1 MKIGIIGAGNMAGA
15 IAGRLCKVIPA
26 TDIFMSDK
34 DKTKLEEFEKMGI
47 NTGSNIE
54 AASFG
59 DVLILA
65 VKPNVY
71 SAVLQEIAGKTS
83 KTVISIAAGI
93 SIDFVQSYL
102 KGINVIRVMPN
113 TPALVGC
120 AMTAIC
126 ANDDV
131 CEEELKKAEEIF
143 AILGKTVIVKES
155 LMDAVVSVSGS
166 SPAYVFMMIE
176 AMADAAV
183 SQGLTRDDAIM
194 MAAQACMGAAKMVLE
209 TKIHPAKLKDMVC
222 SPGGTTIDA
231 VKKLEET
238 GFRSSVIEAMQACF
252 EKSKKMSK

>member
-15 IAGRLCKVIPA
+15 IAGRLCNTMNPA
-26 TDIFMSDK
+26 DIFMSDK
-34 DKTKLEEFEKMGI
+34 DETKLKSFKDMGI

-54 AASFG
+54 AAEFG

-65 VKPNVY
+65 VKPNIYPV
-71 SAVLQEIAGKTS
+71 VLEEIAGKTC

-93 SIDFVQSYL
+93 SIDFVEGYL
-102 KGINVIRVMPN
+102 KNVNVIRVMPN

-120 AMTAIC
+120 AMTALSAKQNC
-126 ANDDV
+126 DAD
-131 CEEELKKAEEIF
+131 ELEKAKEIF
-143 AILGKTVIVKES
+143 ASLGRTVVVPES
-155 LMDAVVSVSGS
+155 LMDAIVSVSGS

-176 AMADAAV
+176 SMADAAV

-209 TKIHPAKLKDMVC
+209 TNVHPAKLKDMVC

-238 GFRSSVIEAMQACF
+238 GFRNSIMEAMQACF